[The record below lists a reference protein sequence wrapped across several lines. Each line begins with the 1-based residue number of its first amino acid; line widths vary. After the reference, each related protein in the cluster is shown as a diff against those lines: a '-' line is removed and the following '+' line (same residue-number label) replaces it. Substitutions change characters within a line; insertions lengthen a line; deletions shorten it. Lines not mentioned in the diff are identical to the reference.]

1 MSNATHLGIN
11 GAMSVGNSFSIIT
24 KFQAPNART
33 VTTTIVVTLAII
45 FAQTIWLSLLNK
57 RELDNDNSLFLREAI
72 IAPEN
77 PIYNV
82 RCCTN
87 TGDATIPVVP
97 NKRETTSIA
106 GKRTNNRKIVI
117 EK

>member
-45 FAQTIWLSLLNK
+45 FGQTIWLS
-57 RELDNDNSLFLREAI
+57 
-72 IAPEN
+72 
-77 PIYNV
+77 
-82 RCCTN
+82 
-87 TGDATIPVVP
+87 
-97 NKRETTSIA
+97 
-106 GKRTNNRKIVI
+106 
-117 EK
+117 